1 MEKFVITWKW
11 EKQQNSVSWEKKLG
25 KLICGPYNST
35 FKLGTFLWE
44 NVSILAREGPEII
57 LHFLF

>member
-1 MEKFVITWKW
+1 M
-11 EKQQNSVSWEKKLG
+11 LG
-25 KLICGPYNST
+25 KLICGPYTSI